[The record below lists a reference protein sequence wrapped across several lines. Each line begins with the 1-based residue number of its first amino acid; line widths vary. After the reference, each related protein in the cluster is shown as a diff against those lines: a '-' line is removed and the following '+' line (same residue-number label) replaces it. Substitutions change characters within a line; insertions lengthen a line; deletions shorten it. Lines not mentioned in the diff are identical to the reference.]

1 MPDLRDLLDKAAG
14 QPSEFPD
21 IDSIRRR
28 ARPGLVRRRLAVLLV
43 CTSVALAGWGGL
55 RALGGYLVRGDGQV
69 VAPADIPAQPTARAL
84 LDGQLEPGLYTGD
97 LTPYLFSLETRTDD
111 WSVLVA
117 QPGWIALS
125 FRQYI
130 LHFQIWDSVVDP
142 AATSAEAQQPV
153 PEDLLTWL
161 AQHPRL
167 STSSPSEAAVRGVQG
182 QRTDVRVVRP
192 LEQTPAECSG
202 QQCVILARASGGEQ
216 VDIEV
221 AQQARFRILGPPGN
235 QLVVHYRAPES
246 EFAVLEQA
254 AEQLLAGIRFLAT
267 P

>member
-1 MPDLRDLLDKAAG
+1 MPDLRDLLEEAAG
-14 QPSEFPD
+14 RPAGFPD
-21 IDSIRRR
+21 ISSIRRR
-28 ARPGLVRRRLAVLLV
+28 ARPRLVRRRLAVMIV
-43 CTSVALAGWGGL
+43 CVSVALAGWGGVRTL
-55 RALGGYLVRGDGQV
+55 SDYLVRGDGQA
-69 VAPADIPAQPTARAL
+69 VAPVDLPPQPTARAL
-84 LDGQLEPGLYTGD
+84 LDGQLEPGIYDAELAS
-97 LTPYLFSLETRTDD
+97 YLFSIETRTDD

-117 QPGWIALS
+117 QPGWIALT

-142 AATSAEAQQPV
+142 AATSAETQQPV

-167 STSSPSEAAVRGVQG
+167 TTSSPTEAGMRGVQG
-182 QRTDVRVVRP
+182 EQIDVRVVRP
-192 LEQTPAECSG
+192 LEQAPAECSG
-202 QQCVILARASGGEQ
+202 QQCVILARALGGEQ

-221 AQQARFRILGPPGN
+221 AQLARIRILGPPGN
-235 QLVVHYRAPES
+235 QLVVFYRAPES

-254 AEQLLAGIRFLAT
+254 AEQLLADIRFLAT